1 LSVADAPQVFIVIL
15 GIFTYVPMTYPEYA
29 ASLFASNDICR
40 SMLAFG
46 AVLFG
51 RPMYSNLGIGPGS
64 SLLAGLSFLGVVS
77 LPCLLN
83 VV

>member
-1 LSVADAPQVFIVIL
+1 
-15 GIFTYVPMTYPEYA
+15 MTYPEYA

-77 LPCLLN
+77 RLSFLQQPLANLI
-83 VV
+83 VRLVFISYTSSARA